1 MKKSISNFI
10 TYRVVPFMIYVLM
23 RIIWITTKKEFLSNS
38 PKEDKQYVFAC
49 WHSELLIS
57 PQYYRKLFPKHKA
70 GAIASSHKDGQ
81 IVSNTINYFNI
92 YPIEGSTSKGGVKAL
107 INSLSTL
114 KKGEDVLITPDG
126 PRGPR
131 FTINDGIVA
140 LAQKANLKVFTIN
153 YKAYNYWQLRSWDKF
168 VIPKPFSKIAI
179 HSQIVD
185 IAGLSNEE
193 AKNAISDIMAKNTT
207 I

>member
-1 MKKSISNFI
+1 MKKEISNFL
-10 TYRVVPFMIYVLM
+10 TYKVVPFLIYLLM
-23 RIIWITTKKEFLSNS
+23 RIIWLISKKNYHHLSDFS
-38 PKEDKQYVFAC
+38 EGQYVFAC

-81 IVSNTINYFNI
+81 IVSNTIKYFDI
-92 YPIEGSTSKGGVKAL
+92 YPIEGSSSKGGVKAL
-107 INSLSTL
+107 INSLSAL

-131 FTINDGIVA
+131 FTVNDGIVA
-140 LAQKANLKVFTIN
+140 LAQKSNLKIFTIN
-153 YKAYNYWQLRSWDKF
+153 YKSDKYWQLKSWDKF
-168 VIPKPFSKIAI
+168 VIPKPFSKIDI
-179 HSQIVD
+179 YTELLD
-185 IAGLSNEE
+185 IANIDNEE
-193 AKNAISDIMAKNTT
+193 AKNIIKKTMVRYTT